1 MTAGKVQPSVQAKVD
16 VAKRAVSEQASVKKN
31 DFTKL
36 LQAKKDGA
44 QTAEKTEARKPDGA
58 KADEKPVENL
68 SADDREGQ
76 ETAGTAEKKDTVQEE
91 ALQQAVL
98 QQAAAQILIQPETV
112 QEPAVEEAGA
122 ENILQAAEAD
132 VSADAG
138 AAVPE
143 TAAEAAVQSEAAMQV
158 QPKETVPVKA
168 AEPKEERPAA
178 EAAAEK
184 PVTEPQPEKVVRT
197 EERSDSG
204 RHTEAR
210 QESETEVPVAAAGP
224 ETRTVRQEAESQ
236 SIGQETAYGVQVQ
249 TAGGTQ
255 EPSAIEQ
262 RTEQIPLKTTP
273 EQLPQDL
280 GKTLASKTFET
291 ARTLTVELEPA
302 SLGKLVIKLVY
313 EGERAS
319 LSIMASN
326 PRTLDI
332 LSQRASEIAA
342 ILEEKT
348 GQETIIYTQPA
359 QQGDDRYDEEQN
371 QNRGREQ
378 GEPEQRQQSHGEEH
392 HQAESFAQQLRL
404 GLV

>member
-16 VAKRAVSEQASVKKN
+16 VAKRAVSEQASVKKD

-68 SADDREGQ
+68 SEDDREGQ

-143 TAAEAAVQSEAAMQV
+143 TAAEAAIQSEAAPQV

-210 QESETEVPVAAAGP
+210 QESETEMPAAAA
-224 ETRTVRQEAESQ
+224 ETEARTVRQETESQ

-249 TAGGTQ
+249 TSGGTQ

-262 RTEQIPLKTTP
+262 RTGQIPLKTTP

>member
-16 VAKRAVSEQASVKKN
+16 VAKRAVSEQASVKKD

-36 LQAKKDGA
+36 LQAKKDGG

-68 SADDREGQ
+68 SEDDREGQ

-112 QEPAVEEAGA
+112 QEPAVEEAAA

-168 AEPKEERPAA
+168 AEPKEERPVA
-178 EAAAEK
+178 EAAEEK

-313 EGERAS
+313 EGERAT

-359 QQGDDRYDEEQN
+359 QQGEDRYDEEQN